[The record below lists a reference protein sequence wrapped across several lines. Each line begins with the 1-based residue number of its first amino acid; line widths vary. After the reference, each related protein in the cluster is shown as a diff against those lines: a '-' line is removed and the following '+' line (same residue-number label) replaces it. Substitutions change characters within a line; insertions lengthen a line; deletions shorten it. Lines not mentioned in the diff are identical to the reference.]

1 MRSIPTFGLLLC
13 AGFLAQDA
21 LADGPTGAPPPDAT
35 AVVTAPKDVAAP
47 PDVAKPTRETTA
59 TVSAGGL
66 LTTGNSRTAA
76 ATVNGKFDMRRGT
89 DGFGA
94 SLIGNF
100 GEGAAQGQGWHVT
113 TENLQGRVR
122 YDRYFID
129 KLSAFLIATGRHD
142 RFQGL
147 DFRLNLNPGVKYLF
161 MNEDATKLWGEAGYD
176 FQYDIRR
183 DDARGTPDASGNP
196 EVDANGNPVPPL
208 LDKTATDHSSRLFV
222 GFKHAF
228 NKGVTFATGLE
239 YLQSFVKSTQYRV
252 NFDALVAANLGAGLS
267 LGIGF
272 SARYD
277 HAPLPGKENLDTST
291 TLSLIYAFSDAAT
304 PPPPPP
310 PCKAPEPTVQTLPPA
325 PPPPPPAPPVPA
337 TPPPPPL
344 TPATAPAAVP
354 PTLQ

>member
-1 MRSIPTFGLLLC
+1 MGV
-13 AGFLAQDA
+13 
-21 LADGPTGAPPPDAT
+21 PPPDAT
-35 AVVTAPKDVAAP
+35 AVVSTPQDTAVAPKI
-47 PDVAKPTRETTA
+47 AKPSRETTA

-76 ATVNGKFDMRRGT
+76 GTVNGKFDMRRGA

-113 TENLQGRVR
+113 TQNLQGRVR
-122 YDRYFID
+122 YDRFVID
-129 KLSAFLIATGRHD
+129 RMSLFLIATGRND

-147 DFRLNLNPGVKYLF
+147 DFRLNVDPGVKYLF

-176 FQYDIRR
+176 VQYDVRR
-183 DDARGTPDASGNP
+183 GDALGAPDANGNP
-196 EVDANGNPVPPL
+196 QVDANGNPVPPL

-222 GFKHAF
+222 GLRHEF
-228 NKGVTFATGLE
+228 NKGVTFATGVE

-267 LGIGF
+267 IGIGF

-277 HAPLPGKENLDTST
+277 HAPLPGKQDLDTST
-291 TLSLIYAFSDAAT
+291 MLSLIYAFSDIAAPPPPSPPPCVNPPAATPPDVSAPSAPPATPAVPAAPPSPASEPT

-310 PCKAPEPTVQTLPPA
+310 A
-325 PPPPPPAPPVPA
+325 A
-337 TPPPPPL
+337 T
-344 TPATAPAAVP
+344 
-354 PTLQ
+354 